1 MNDFEELLLVAA
13 TFLTVG
19 AVCSVKFL
27 RSNERAVVMR
37 LGGLMSDFSQPLGP
51 GFHLV
56 WWPIDKLIRWNICT
70 GEEQIIGAEGE
81 ARDML
86 GDGRAVLVS
95 IAGKDWMATSREPI
109 ALGQNVRVVGFD
121 GPKLQVALESHPR
134 SEKEIRD
141 EKIAAIRKLM
151 KSNPRSAFLHWD
163 LATLYEANG
172 DSQAAS
178 EEYQKAEKL
187 NPNIRADREKRI
199 TEINDG
205 KASRKDWE

>member
-1 MNDFEELLLVAA
+1 MHDLERLLLVAA
-13 TFLTVG
+13 VFLAIG
-19 AVCSVKFL
+19 AVCSLKFL

-37 LGGLMSDFSQPLGP
+37 LGKLMSDFSHPLGA
-51 GFHLV
+51 GFHWV
-56 WWPIDKLIRWNICT
+56 WWPIDKLIRWKVCT
-70 GEEQIIGAEGE
+70 GEEKIIGAEGK
-81 ARDML
+81 ATDML
-86 GDGRAVLVS
+86 GDGQAVLVS
-95 IAGKDWMATSREPI
+95 IAGKEWMATSREPI

-141 EKIAAIRKLM
+141 EKIATIRKLM

-172 DSQAAS
+172 DSRAAS
-178 EEYQKAEKL
+178 EEYRKAEKL

-199 TEINDG
+199 TEINVG

>member
-1 MNDFEELLLVAA
+1 MNRFEIYLLAA
-13 TFLTVG
+13 AVLLPTW

-27 RSNERAVVMR
+27 KSNERGIVMR
-37 LGGLMSDFSQPLGP
+37 LGKLMSDFSQPLGP
-51 GFHLV
+51 GFHLA
-56 WWPIDKLIRWNICT
+56 WWPIDTLIRWNVYT

-95 IAGKDWMATSREPI
+95 IAGKQWMATSSEPI
-109 ALGQNVRVVGFD
+109 ALGKNVRVVGFD
-121 GPKLQVALESHPR
+121 GPKLQVVLENHPR
-134 SEKEIRD
+134 SAKEIANER
-141 EKIAAIRKLM
+141 IVTIRKLM

-178 EEYQKAEKL
+178 EEYRKAEKL

-199 TEINDG
+199 AEIKDG
-205 KASRKDWE
+205 NAPRKDWE